1 MRIGDVLDVCIVL
14 CQIVQGISPVFA
26 FPSSLLQYLSVY
38 MSISHVCCACRLLE
52 RTAGQRQYDYDEV
65 RHQSQGPW
73 RDLVGVG
80 QVRRCLKYVYSPCLV
95 AVIVVLLLSPDFY
108 PGHTGE
114 FACFPCL
121 CDKGYLQS
129 CGLAAKLQQQ
139 QLGHYEPDRHR
150 HQQAFKALGCQ
161 LSQLSLAN
169 SSLFHLNSKC
179 FKDLS
184 CLRVLDLGR
193 AKIRSLHEESFFGL
207 NNLEVLSL
215 SGNELTE
222 ITIAHLSHL
231 PSLEQLLL
239 GSTIDVISTNNTIAA
254 DYLDKKLIET
264 QGGNS
269 IKQLPPRFLQGN
281 PHLKFLDISG
291 NIIERLHQD
300 TFLEATQLEFLDL
313 GSNELYALPEGI
325 FAGLSR
331 LRSLT
336 LNNNRLSALPEQI
349 FAGLSKLQFLRLVGN
364 RLSTLPE
371 RIFAGLSKLQELYV
385 FGNKLSALPKCIFA
399 GLSKL
404 QMLSF
409 LNNRLSALPDGV
421 FAGLSH
427 LNQLSLYDNRL
438 IALPERIFA
447 GLSKLKDLGLSQ
459 QQAQYTS

>member
-1 MRIGDVLDVCIVL
+1 M
-14 CQIVQGISPVFA
+14 
-26 FPSSLLQYLSVY
+26 
-38 MSISHVCCACRLLE
+38 CCACRLLE

-108 PGHTGE
+108 PGHTGD

-121 CDKGYLQS
+121 CDKGHLQS

-139 QLGHYEPDRHR
+139 QLAITNLTSID
-150 HQQAFKALGCQ
+150 QQAFKALGCQ
-161 LSQLSLAN
+161 LSQLSLSN

-239 GSTIDVISTNNTIAA
+239 GSTIDVISTNNTIEA
-254 DYLDKKLIET
+254 DYLDRKLIET

-269 IKQLPPRFLQGN
+269 IKLLPPRFLQGN

-291 NIIERLHQD
+291 NIIQRLHQD
-300 TFLEATQLEFLDL
+300 TFSEATQLEILDL
-313 GSNELYALPEGI
+313 SSNQLHALPEGI
-325 FAGLSR
+325 FAGLSKLQKLYVYR
-331 LRSLT
+331 
-336 LNNNRLSALPEQI
+336 NRLSALPEGI
-349 FAGLSKLQFLRLVGN
+349 CAGLSKLQY
-364 RLSTLPE
+364 LSL
-371 RIFAGLSKLQELYV
+371 FK
-385 FGNKLSALPKCIFA
+385 
-399 GLSKL
+399 
-404 QMLSF
+404 
-409 LNNRLSALPDGV
+409 NRLSALPQGI
-421 FAGLSH
+421 FARLSK
-427 LNQLSLYDNRL
+427 LQKLYVYNNRL
-438 IALPERIFA
+438 SSLPKDIFA
-447 GLSKLKDLGLSQ
+447 GIV
-459 QQAQYTS
+459 QAARAVPERQRAQCTS

>member
-1 MRIGDVLDVCIVL
+1 
-14 CQIVQGISPVFA
+14 
-26 FPSSLLQYLSVY
+26 

-108 PGHTGE
+108 PGHTGD

-121 CDKGYLQS
+121 CDKGHLQS

-139 QLGHYEPDRHR
+139 QLAITNLTSID
-150 HQQAFKALGCQ
+150 QQAFKALGCQ
-161 LSQLSLAN
+161 LSQLSLSN

-239 GSTIDVISTNNTIAA
+239 GSTIDRIRTNNTMAANYVGMKVIA
-254 DYLDKKLIET
+254 DYVEVGIKVIDIET

-269 IKQLPPRFLQGN
+269 IKLLPPRFLQGN

-291 NIIERLHQD
+291 NIIQ
-300 TFLEATQLEFLDL
+300 
-313 GSNELYALPEGI
+313 
-325 FAGLSR
+325 
-331 LRSLT
+331 
-336 LNNNRLSALPEQI
+336 
-349 FAGLSKLQFLRLVGN
+349 
-364 RLSTLPE
+364 
-371 RIFAGLSKLQELYV
+371 
-385 FGNKLSALPKCIFA
+385 
-399 GLSKL
+399 
-404 QMLSF
+404 
-409 LNNRLSALPDGV
+409 
-421 FAGLSH
+421 
-427 LNQLSLYDNRL
+427 
-438 IALPERIFA
+438 
-447 GLSKLKDLGLSQ
+447 
-459 QQAQYTS
+459 

>member
-1 MRIGDVLDVCIVL
+1 MRIGDVRIVL

-52 RTAGQRQYDYDEV
+52 RTAGQRQYDNDEV

-73 RDLVGVG
+73 RDLVWLG

-95 AVIVVLLLSPDFY
+95 AVIVTLLLSPDFY
-108 PGHTGE
+108 PGHTGD

-121 CDKGYLQS
+121 CDKGHLQS

-139 QLGHYEPDRHR
+139 QLAITNLTSID
-150 HQQAFKALGCQ
+150 QQAFKAFGCQ

-239 GSTIDVISTNNTIAA
+239 GSTIDRIRTNNTMAANYVGMKVIA
-254 DYLDKKLIET
+254 DYVEVGIKVIDIET

-269 IKQLPPRFLQGN
+269 IKLLPPRFLQGN

-291 NIIERLHQD
+291 NIIQ
-300 TFLEATQLEFLDL
+300 
-313 GSNELYALPEGI
+313 
-325 FAGLSR
+325 
-331 LRSLT
+331 
-336 LNNNRLSALPEQI
+336 
-349 FAGLSKLQFLRLVGN
+349 
-364 RLSTLPE
+364 
-371 RIFAGLSKLQELYV
+371 
-385 FGNKLSALPKCIFA
+385 
-399 GLSKL
+399 
-404 QMLSF
+404 
-409 LNNRLSALPDGV
+409 
-421 FAGLSH
+421 
-427 LNQLSLYDNRL
+427 
-438 IALPERIFA
+438 
-447 GLSKLKDLGLSQ
+447 
-459 QQAQYTS
+459 